1 MTKITKY
8 AGEREGAGRSLK
20 EETILRALKASGEGN
35 LAAAV
40 VRTFQT
46 MPAISLDQSGLRGKE
61 EGEGVTEG

>member
-35 LAAAV
+35 LAAAAA

-46 MPAISLDQSGLRGKE
+46 MPAISLDQSGRGKE

>member
-1 MTKITKY
+1 M
-8 AGEREGAGRSLK
+8 K
-20 EETILRALKASGEGN
+20 EETILKASGEGN
-35 LAAAV
+35 LAAA

>member
-20 EETILRALKASGEGN
+20 EETILKASGEGN
-35 LAAAV
+35 LAAAA